1 MPRFAC
7 AVVPRF
13 SVAALLRAEPELR
26 GCPLVIC
33 QPEENAATGRLPG
46 PRSLLV
52 GVSGEA
58 ERLGIRTGMTVAQAL
73 VRHSDL
79 VLRPRDERAIG
90 AAREALLDVAGSI
103 SPRVESEANA
113 VHLDI
118 EGLEKIFPS
127 DGALAAALS
136 SRAER
141 LGLVVGVGTAGT
153 KATAR
158 IAAGLAARK
167 GEAILVPPGRDAAW
181 LAPHALSVL
190 TPVAEPATARIVGA
204 RETWPALQESFQR
217 LGLRRLGDLVRL
229 PRREIGSRFGKA
241 GARLWRIAA
250 GKESTPLLPE
260 SPPIE
265 FTEGV
270 SLEYSVES
278 LEALLFLMRGLIDRL
293 VHRLAIHGLSCSG
306 LRVGLDLADGGHAE
320 RRVGVL
326 APTADVKA
334 LAILTRHAIEA
345 EPPREAIVGVRAV
358 AVADRPRPTQLDLFR
373 PTGPSPERLATTL
386 VRLAALCG
394 SQRVGRP
401 VPPRGHRPEA
411 FTVTSFDPGSEE
423 RARST
428 SAKNSEPDPEPPRSG
443 RAALR
448 ALRPPRRAQVF
459 REGGSIAYVRAP
471 GLGGRAVVSG
481 GPWRIETEWWSERP
495 CRRDYYDVQLSDG
508 GIYRLYREI
517 GGGRAAVDDQ
527 WFIDGCYD

>member
-33 QPEENAATGRLPG
+33 RPEGNTAANDRTPG
-46 PRSLLV
+46 PRSILV
-52 GVSGEA
+52 GVSREA
-58 ERLGIRTGMTVAQAL
+58 EKRGVRTGMTVAQAL
-73 VRHSDL
+73 VRHADL

-90 AAREALLDVAGSI
+90 AAREALLDVAGSV
-103 SPRVESEANA
+103 SPRVESEGNA
-113 VHLDI
+113 VYLDI
-118 EGLEKIFPS
+118 DGLEKIFSS
-127 DGALAAALS
+127 DGGIAAALS
-136 SRAER
+136 TRAER
-141 LGLVVGVGTAGT
+141 LGLAVGVGTAGSKT
-153 KATAR
+153 TAR
-158 IAAGLAARK
+158 IAAGIAARK
-167 GEAILVPPGRDAAW
+167 GEAILVPRGRDAAW
-181 LAPHALSVL
+181 LAPHPLSAL
-190 TPVAEPATARIVGA
+190 TPVTEPAALVAGA

-217 LGLRRLGDLVRL
+217 LGLRRLGDLARL
-229 PRREIGSRFGKA
+229 PRGEVGSRFGKA

-250 GKESTPLLPE
+250 GKESNALLPE
-260 SPPIE
+260 APPLE

-293 VHRLAIHGLSCSG
+293 VQRLAVHGLSCSG

-334 LAILTRHAIEA
+334 LAILTRHALEA
-345 EPPREAIVGVRAV
+345 EPPHAAIVGVRAV

-394 SQRVGRP
+394 SERVGRP
-401 VPPRGHRPEA
+401 VPPAGHRPEA
-411 FTVTSFDPGSEE
+411 FTVTSFDPASEE
-423 RARST
+423 RAHGDDGT
-428 SAKNSEPDPEPPRSG
+428 EPELPRSG

-448 ALRPPRRAQVF
+448 AVRPPRRAQVF
-459 REGGSIAYVRAP
+459 QEGGSIAYVRAS

-517 GGGRAAVDDQ
+517 GTGRASVGDQ

>member
-26 GCPLVIC
+26 GCPLVVC
-33 QPEENAATGRLPG
+33 RPEGRTTPTDRTPG
-46 PRSLLV
+46 PRSLVV

-58 ERLGIRTGMTVAQAL
+58 ERLGVRPGMTVAQAL

-79 VLRPRDERAIG
+79 VLRPRDERAME
-90 AAREALLDVAGSI
+90 AAREALLDVAGSV
-103 SPRVESEANA
+103 SPRIESEGNA

-118 EGLEKIFPS
+118 DGLEKIFPS
-127 DGALAAALS
+127 DGGLAAALS
-136 SRAER
+136 TRAER
-141 LGLVVGVGTAGT
+141 LGLGVGVGTAGSKT
-153 KATAR
+153 TAR

-167 GEAILVPPGRDAAW
+167 GDAILVPRGREAEW
-181 LAPHALSVL
+181 LAPHPLSVL
-190 TPVAEPATARIVGA
+190 TPVAEPSALVAGE
-204 RETWPALQESFQR
+204 RETWPALQESFRR
-217 LGLRRLGDLVRL
+217 LGLRRLGDLTRL
-229 PRREIGSRFGKA
+229 PRREVGSRFGKA
-241 GARLWRIAA
+241 GARLWRIAS
-250 GKESTPLLPE
+250 GRETSPLLPE
-260 SPPIE
+260 SPPLE
-265 FTEGV
+265 FTEGM

-293 VHRLAIHGLSCSG
+293 VQRLAVHALSCRG
-306 LRVGLDLADGGHAE
+306 LRVGLDLSDGGHAE
-320 RRVGVL
+320 RKVGVL
-326 APTADVKA
+326 APTSDVKA
-334 LAILTRHAIEA
+334 LTVLTRHALEA
-345 EPPREAIVGVRAV
+345 EPPHAAIVGIRAV

-394 SQRVGRP
+394 SERVGRP

-411 FTVTSFDPGSEE
+411 FTVTSFDPTSEE
-423 RARST
+423 RKGR
-428 SAKNSEPDPEPPRSG
+428 KEPDPEPELPRSG
-443 RAALR
+443 QAALR

-459 REGGSIAYVRAP
+459 QEGGSIAYVRAP

-517 GGGRAAVDDQ
+517 GAGRASVGDQ